1 MGPRYPAGPRP
12 GVRMP
17 QMGNDFNG
25 VCIIILLIDQTIKS
39 TSKTLINIMIDV
51 FFQPPGQPMMPNS
64 MDPTRQGKGSIIC

>member
-25 VCIIILLIDQTIKS
+25 VSLTISLQYIRYCNILKKKKIEHECPI
-39 TSKTLINIMIDV
+39 INI
-51 FFQPPGQPMMPNS
+51 
-64 MDPTRQGKGSIIC
+64 ICNNFIFILATWTTNDAK

>member
-25 VCIIILLIDQTIKS
+25 VCIISLLIDQTIKC
-39 TSKTLINIMIDV
+39 TNKLQFETLIDIMFYSATWTTNDA
-51 FFQPPGQPMMPNS
+51 
-64 MDPTRQGKGSIIC
+64 K